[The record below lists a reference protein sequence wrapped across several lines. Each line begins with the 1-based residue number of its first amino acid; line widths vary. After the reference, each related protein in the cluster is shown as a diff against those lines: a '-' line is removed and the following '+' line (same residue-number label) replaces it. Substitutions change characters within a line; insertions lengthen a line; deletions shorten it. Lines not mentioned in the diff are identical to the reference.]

1 MGMNKLVVLILSL
14 AFAFPVMASSESEQE
29 PVQHLKMEDVTS
41 MEDAK
46 KIFLETTSEIRS
58 KKKLD
63 VAELQEIHVITYSL
77 EKSVAYFVENAEGE
91 RKKLAEEIAVVVEDI
106 HLSSENN
113 RKKETQALLKKYF
126 DLADRFSSGF

>member
-113 RKKETQALLKKYF
+113 RQKETQALLKKYF

>member
-14 AFAFPVMASSESEQE
+14 AFAFPAMASSESEQE

-46 KIFLETTSEIRS
+46 KTFLETTSEIRS
-58 KKKLD
+58 KQKLD

-113 RKKETQALLKKYF
+113 RQKETQALLKKYF

>member
-1 MGMNKLVVLILSL
+1 MNKLVVLILSF
-14 AFAFPVMASSESEQE
+14 AFAFPVMAGSESKEE
-29 PVQHLKMEDVTS
+29 PVQHLKVADVTS